1 MEVPSLQAQLDP
13 KSPWSMTNK
22 DGGLSEKLYI
32 AGQALFEA
40 KSFTQPLSK
49 DTIWQSIDAKYIR
62 EYLQT
67 DCQK

>member
-1 MEVPSLQAQLDP
+1 
-13 KSPWSMTNK
+13 MTNK